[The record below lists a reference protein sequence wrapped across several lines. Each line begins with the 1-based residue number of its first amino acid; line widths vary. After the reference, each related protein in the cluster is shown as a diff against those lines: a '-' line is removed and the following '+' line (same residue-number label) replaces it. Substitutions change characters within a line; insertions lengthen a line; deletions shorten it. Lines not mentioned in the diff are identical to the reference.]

1 MNNKNNS
8 YDMCNNTPSFDPG
21 SKGSELMDSQIMAED
36 ERAVLLKQRQSR
48 FKRDQKECTSSPK
61 DRKIADL

>member
-21 SKGSELMDSQIMAED
+21 SKASDFMDS
-36 ERAVLLKQRQSR
+36 
-48 FKRDQKECTSSPK
+48 
-61 DRKIADL
+61 